1 MKSNFIKVISLAL
14 TMAMIIASLP
24 MTVSA
29 TQSMTANFYTTFSL
43 SGDPATDVVRVAEAQ
58 LGRNRA
64 SMGYTEAWCADF
76 VNDCAKLINIP
87 DNVIPHN
94 YAYRGSCG
102 YLIRYMLNYC
112 NATLVTTP
120 QTGDMVFWHCTVC
133 DLYPHVGFVYDS
145 LHSIEGNGAQGYVY
159 SENGH
164 VIKRTLASSNTAV
177 HSCGATLVKKY
188 VRPNYSSVLSATL
201 DAQGGECKDACQYLK
216 YGGYIGTLP
225 TPVREGYTFNGWFSE
240 KNGQGSQYTSD
251 LVFWGL
257 TDVTWYASWTA
268 NGNVDNGET
277 TGNIS
282 WRIDANG
289 TLYIEGTGEMT
300 DTPWKDQGLTY
311 TAVVIGEGI
320 TSVADKAFFVVNG
333 LKNATLPSTMK
344 KIGTYAFA
352 GCSNLK
358 TINLPSGL
366 EEIGARAFLN
376 TSSIASLQ
384 IPESV
389 IFIGDYA
396 FSNCPGITSV
406 TLSDKLKYVG
416 EGAFECCDNLLNI
429 IIENGITEI
438 PEYIF
443 CRCAAVTSITIPSSV
458 TTIGQNAFIGCT
470 SLTDVYVSV
479 TENEWESNVTVAT
492 AFPETVTFHYKESYL
507 DFKVIENESNTVTLS
522 WNRDEYSY
530 AYDVS
535 IYDEVG
541 FLLECHSI
549 DAEDAVDGVVTTTF
563 NLRGGNYKAEIVCL
577 NTAGII
583 ITEEV
588 TFTVE
593 ATDADN
599 YSIDA
604 LNGSV
609 SEGRFYA
616 EVEVVNLTDRDVADT
631 VIIAV
636 YKDGEMIDYVYM
648 KTDLPQGQTVTFG
661 GMLQGCEGAVLKAF
675 VWDSINGMK
684 ALSNVVEK

>member
-1 MKSNFIKVISLAL
+1 MKKTVAILLTVVLVIGN
-14 TMAMIIASLP
+14 
-24 MTVSA
+24 VFVVNA
-29 TQSMTANFYTTFSL
+29 TQSMTANFYTTFTL

-64 SMGYTEAWCADF
+64 SMGYTEAWCANF

-94 YAYRGSCG
+94 YGSRGGCG

-120 QTGDMVFWHCTVC
+120 QTGDLVFWHCTTC

-225 TPVREGYTFNGWFSE
+225 TPVRTGFTFNGWFSE
-240 KNGQGSQYTSD
+240 KNGQGSRYTAD
-251 LVFWGL
+251 TVFWGL
-257 TDVTWYASWTA
+257 ENVTWYASWTA
-268 NGNVDNGET
+268 NGNVDIASGSFD
-277 TGNIS
+277 NIT
-282 WRIDANG
+282 WRLDANNN
-289 TLYIEGTGEMT
+289 LYFEGTGVINQRVISGREYIIKT
-300 DTPWKDQGLTY
+300 IY
-311 TAVVIGEGI
+311 IGEGI
-320 TSVADKAFFVVNG
+320 TGVGENVFNFSAGDLETVS
-333 LKNATLPSTMK
+333 LPSTLK
-344 KIGTYAFA
+344 SIGDWAFA
-352 GCSNLK
+352 NNYALK
-358 TINLPSGL
+358 NINLPEGL
-366 EEIGARAFLN
+366 ESIGAGAFSACEALEDVEIPNTVTEIGRNVFTANFELKSVKLPANLTAINNSTFN
-376 TSSIASLQ
+376 SCTSLESIKLPQ
-384 IPESV
+384 TITT
-389 IFIGDYA
+389 IGNSA
-396 FSNCPGITSV
+396 FSSCWALTSV
-406 TLSDKLKYVG
+406 T
-416 EGAFECCDNLLNI
+416 
-429 IIENGITEI
+429 I
-438 PEYIF
+438 PEN
-443 CRCAAVTSITIPSSV
+443 VTSI
-458 TTIGQNAFIGCT
+458 GLYAFKNCT
-470 SLTDVYVSV
+470 NLTDVYLSV
-479 TENEWESNVTVAT
+479 TEDEWENNVTVGEE
-492 AFPETVTFHYKESYL
+492 AFPETVTFHFKESYL

-530 AYDVS
+530 AYDVAV
-535 IYDEVG
+535 YDEVG
-541 FLLECHSI
+541 FLLESHSV

-583 ITEEV
+583 ITDEV
-588 TFTVE
+588 SFTVE
-593 ATDADN
+593 MTDADN

-616 EVEVVNLTDRDVADT
+616 EVEVVNVTDREEADT

-636 YKDGEMIDYVYM
+636 YKNDEMIDYVYM

-661 GMLQGCEGAVLKAF
+661 GMLEGVEGATLKAF
-675 VWDSINGMK
+675 VWDSLQGMK

>member
-1 MKSNFIKVISLAL
+1 MKKTVSILLTVVLVISNAF
-14 TMAMIIASLP
+14 I
-24 MTVSA
+24 VNA
-29 TQSMTANFYTTFSL
+29 TQSMTANFYTTFTL

-64 SMGYTEAWCADF
+64 SMGYTEHWCADF

-120 QTGDMVFWHCTVC
+120 QTGDMVFWHCTTC

-164 VIKRTLASSNTAV
+164 VIKRTLASSNTAL

-225 TPVREGYTFNGWFSE
+225 TPVRTGYTFNGWFSE
-240 KNGQGSQYTSD
+240 KNGQGTQYTSD
-251 LVFWGL
+251 VVFWGL

-268 NGNVDNGET
+268 NGNVDIASGSFD
-277 TGNIS
+277 NIT
-282 WRIDANG
+282 WRLDANNN
-289 TLYIEGTGEMT
+289 LYFEGTGVIN
-300 DTPWKDQGLTY
+300 QN
-311 TAVVIGEGI
+311 VVNSREYIIKNIYIGEGI
-320 TSVADKAFFVVNG
+320 TGVADQMFNQNGNDCLKSVSLPSTLKSIGAWTFANATG
-333 LKNATLPSTMK
+333 LKNV
-344 KIGTYAFA
+344 
-352 GCSNLK
+352 
-358 TINLPSGL
+358 NLPDGL
-366 EEIGARAFLN
+366 ESIGDGAFSMAVFETLEIPNTVTEIGY
-376 TSSIASLQ
+376 S
-384 IPESV
+384 
-389 IFIGDYA
+389 A
-396 FSNCPGITSV
+396 FSHCTELKSVKLPANLQLINRYTFNDCPSLESID
-406 TLSDKLKYVG
+406 L
-416 EGAFECCDNLLNI
+416 
-429 IIENGITEI
+429 
-438 PEYIF
+438 PE
-443 CRCAAVTSITIPSSV
+443 TI
-458 TTIGQNAFIGCT
+458 TTIGQSAFSGCKALTSVTIPENVTSIGNYAFKNCT
-470 SLTDVYVSV
+470 SLTDVYLSV
-479 TENEWESNVTVAT
+479 TEDEWENNVTVGEE
-492 AFPETVTFHYKESYL
+492 AFPETVTFHFKESYL

-541 FLLECHSI
+541 FLLECRSV

-604 LNGSV
+604 LYGSV

-616 EVEVVNLTDRDVADT
+616 EVEVVNVTDREEADT

-636 YKDGEMIDYVYM
+636 YKNDEMIDYVYM
-648 KTDLPQGQTVTFG
+648 KTDLPKGQTVTFG
-661 GMLQGCEGAVLKAF
+661 GMLEGIEGAKLKAF
-675 VWDSINGMK
+675 VWDSIQGMK